1 MNILKG
7 SGDGNYP
14 YILTIA
20 DDGWWGEKIHLE
32 KSEIRHNLPSISTQK
47 VYNVLNCKIKLTKG
61 GDLKISDKYRCELL
75 GLKFPSKKMFSI
87 DHVYLELEERKVGV
101 S

>member
-20 DDGWWGEKIHLE
+20 NGWGEKIHLL
-32 KSEIRHNLPSISTQK
+32 KSEIRHNLRSISIQK
-47 VYNVLNCKIKLTKG
+47 VYEILDCKIKLTKE
-61 GDLKISDKYRCELL
+61 GDLVITDKYRCSLL
-75 GLKFPSKKMFSI
+75 GLKFPSKKRFSI
-87 DHVYLELEERKVGV
+87 DHVYLELKERKVGV